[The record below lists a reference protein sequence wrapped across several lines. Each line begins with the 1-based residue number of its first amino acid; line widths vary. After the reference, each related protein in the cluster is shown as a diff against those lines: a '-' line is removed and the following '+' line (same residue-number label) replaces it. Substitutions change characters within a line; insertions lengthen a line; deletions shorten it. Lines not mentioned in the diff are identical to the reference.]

1 MRKVILHMM
10 LTVDGYV
17 SGPNGELD
25 WIFEVN
31 DDERNKFVY
40 DLYSS
45 MDGAIVGRVTYQDME
60 KHWPSAEKDTSSNEK
75 DRAFAG
81 IMNKLTKYV
90 FSKTLEKVEW
100 SNSIL
105 LKGDIT
111 EEVTK
116 LKQQPGNN
124 IVLCGGVG
132 IAQTFIKLGLIDE
145 YQLIMH
151 PHKLGN
157 GRYLFESQEERLKLK
172 LLDTIKFPSGIAAL
186 RYGKFE

>member
-10 LTVDGYV
+10 LTRDWYA

-25 WIFEVN
+25 WIFELK
-31 DDERNKFVY
+31 DDERNKFVF

-45 MDGAIVGRVTYQDME
+45 MDGAIVGRVTYRDME
-60 KHWPSAEKDTSSNEK
+60 NHWPTAEKDALSNEK

-81 IMNKLTKYV
+81 VMNNLTKYV

-105 LKGDIT
+105 VKGDVM

-116 LKQQPGNN
+116 LKQQSGKN

-132 IAQTFIKLGLIDE
+132 IAQTFMKLGLIDE
-145 YQLIMH
+145 YQLIVH
-151 PHKLGN
+151 PLDLGK
-157 GRYLFESQEERLKLK
+157 GKRLFESQEDRLKLK
-172 LLDTIKFPSGIAAL
+172 LLDTKKFQSGIAAL
-186 RYGKFE
+186 HYGKSE

>member
-1 MRKVILHMM
+1 M
-10 LTVDGYV
+10 LTSDGYV
-17 SGPNGELD
+17 CGPNGELD
-25 WIFEVN
+25 WIFELN
-31 DDERNKFVY
+31 DDERNKFIF

-60 KHWPSAEKDTSSNEK
+60 KHWPSAEKDKSSNEK

-81 IMNKLTKYV
+81 VMNKLTKYV

-105 LKGDIT
+105 LKGDIS

-116 LKQQPGNN
+116 LKQQSGNN

-132 IAQTFIKLGLIDE
+132 ISQNFIKLGLIDE
-145 YQLIMH
+145 YQLIVH
-151 PHKLGN
+151 PCTLGK

-186 RYGKFE
+186 RYGKSEQL

>member
-1 MRKVILHMM
+1 
-10 LTVDGYV
+10 
-17 SGPNGELD
+17 
-25 WIFEVN
+25 
-31 DDERNKFVY
+31 
-40 DLYSS
+40 
-45 MDGAIVGRVTYQDME
+45 
-60 KHWPSAEKDTSSNEK
+60 
-75 DRAFAG
+75 
-81 IMNKLTKYV
+81 MNNLTKYV

-151 PHKLGN
+151 PHKLGK